1 MTTVDDQA
9 GSAALERAAPVI
21 AEEVVATARLALAY
35 CRAGGGDTS
44 RAELRRAFVAAR
56 AMAAE
61 PRCRRRWSTPAS
73 AARSTPCDEAVGTAH
88 VVGAPPLMGEVVV
101 GAGVLRR
108 CAGSGGGGGGG
119 EGRGGEAMR
128 WSRRKLQQEGAAAA
142 VRDAAMRLSA
152 ANSTA
157 YNPGTGAAVDWLT
170 ATADGAITLAAQLA
184 LDALEEARRRRVGR
198 RRARQ
203 QRKKNSP
210 QGVATDMQ
218 LIDAA
223 PRATP
228 SSPTLAPAAS
238 TSPSLSTLPV
248 PAMYSSVVADADGPP
263 LNGAKEKEGRR
274 RPTCG
279 RAAPTSRWQCAAATS
294 SSPRG
299 RRRAQV
305 GANGQA
311 ARRRGVVRDACRPR
325 PSRRRRRARPRRRRR
340 RRRRWR
346 PRRRRRLVAALRGR
360 RRRRRRRRPPHAAG
374 TGRRAHNP
382 FEKKKDD
389 KNAREADGAR
399 AAAPLVRRGR
409 RAAAAPRAR
418 EGGAGGAADAPGTYG
433 VAAWPRQP
441 RRAGARSAAPSP
453 RRRAGASRSTP
464 TRTPPPTAT
473 ARRRRRATGARLNA
487 RRWRRRAKPAR

>member
-1 MTTVDDQA
+1 MKSSASLPRFGERAARTPAAAAARASRHKRTKPTSTKVDVSVGGAALRLLLHLAERPSLRGKMRAAGVPGGTLAALEAAAAYQPSKEEEEAKAKLAELDAMDNDGPQPKPNAPADAGRVLAHLYGEGGMTTVDDQA

-61 PRCRRRWSTPAS
+61 PRCRKALVD
-73 AARSTPCDEAVGTAH
+73 AGVGGAIQLLCDEAVGTAH

-119 EGRGGEAMR
+119 GKGGSSGGGDAMEL
-128 WSRRKLQQEGAAAA
+128 RRKLQQEGAAAA

-152 ANSTA
+152 ANST
-157 YNPGTGAAVDWLT
+157 PGSGAAGSSWLT

-184 LDALEEARRRRVGR
+184 LDALEGKHDAGASGGAALANSE
-198 RRARQ
+198 
-203 QRKKNSP
+203 KKNSP

-223 PRATP
+223 PRAHAFIAYAGAGGFD
-228 SSPTLAPAAS
+228 LAE
-238 TSPSLSTLPV
+238 SLHALLV

-263 LNGAKEKEGRR
+263 LNGAKEKGRGEGGRRVGERR
-274 RPTCG
+274 RPPDG
-279 RAAPTSRWQCAAATS
+279 NVRLRPLHR
-294 SSPRG
+294 RLG

-325 PSRRRRRARPRRRRR
+325 PSRRRRRARPR
-340 RRRRWR
+340 
-346 PRRRRRLVAALRGR
+346 
-360 RRRRRRRRPPHAAG
+360 
-374 TGRRAHNP
+374 
-382 FEKKKDD
+382 
-389 KNAREADGAR
+389 
-399 AAAPLVRRGR
+399 
-409 RAAAAPRAR
+409 
-418 EGGAGGAADAPGTYG
+418 
-433 VAAWPRQP
+433 
-441 RRAGARSAAPSP
+441 
-453 RRRAGASRSTP
+453 
-464 TRTPPPTAT
+464 
-473 ARRRRRATGARLNA
+473 
-487 RRWRRRAKPAR
+487 